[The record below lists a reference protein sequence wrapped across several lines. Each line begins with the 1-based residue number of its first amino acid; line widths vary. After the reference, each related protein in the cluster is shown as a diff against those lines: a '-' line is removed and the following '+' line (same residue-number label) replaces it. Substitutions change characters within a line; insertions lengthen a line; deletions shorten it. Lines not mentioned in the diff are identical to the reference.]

1 MSTQSDWL
9 LQPRPSLLQ
18 HPERTRDRTE
28 HQPRASSGRTTVITP
43 TEARPSSPTPE
54 LPTFDWDDTAE
65 MVRDRAVLAGRSS
78 RFGYRLFD
86 IVSSLAA
93 LVVALPIMLVVAA
106 VVRLTTHGPAFFVHQ
121 RVGRSGQMFPCLKF
135 RSMWPDAQE
144 RLDDILAV
152 NAELRSEWELTQKL
166 RNDPRVTPVGRVLR
180 KSNLDELPQIL
191 NVLVG
196 QMSIVGPRP
205 ITPAETERYGDGIAT
220 VLSVKP
226 GITGLWQVSGRSD
239 LSYDQRVEL
248 DIAYVVQRSFLR
260 DLVICLKTAGAMIHP
275 STDGAY

>member
-1 MSTQSDWL
+1 
-9 LQPRPSLLQ
+9 
-18 HPERTRDRTE
+18 
-28 HQPRASSGRTTVITP
+28 
-43 TEARPSSPTPE
+43 
-54 LPTFDWDDTAE
+54 
-65 MVRDRAVLAGRSS
+65 
-78 RFGYRLFD
+78 
-86 IVSSLAA
+86 
-93 LVVALPIMLVVAA
+93 MLVVAA
-106 VVRLTTHGPAFFVHQ
+106 AVRLTTHGPAFFVHQ